1 MNCLTKN
8 LLFLASGRGSNF
20 QSFLD
25 HVRLGVLTGVTISAL
40 ICNQRRALVLER
52 ANSAGIETLEIDGVA
67 GKKFGSQSERNEA
80 RSRFDEKVGETMES
94 KSIDYTVLAGFDQI
108 LGKDLVEGHPY
119 KFVNIHP
126 AYNLQRFGGKNMV
139 GIRVHELSL
148 SSGAEYSG
156 CTVHFVVPEVDQ
168 GPAILRQRVP
178 ILPNDTPKT
187 LEERILIQEHL
198 VYPKAIQLL
207 VDGRV
212 RVQGSADCVVD
223 IDDAWLSSW
232 TKRQSVYQATQGE
245 IVSGELIYD

>member
-1 MNCLTKN
+1 MICMTKN

-25 HVRLGVLTGVTISAL
+25 HVKLGVLTGVSFSAL
-40 ICNQRRALVLER
+40 ICNQRRAPVLER

-108 LGKDLVEGHPY
+108 LGKDLVERHPY

-207 VDGRV
+207 VDDRV
-212 RVQGSADCVVD
+212 HVQGSEDCVVD

-232 TKRQSVYQATQGE
+232 TKRQRVYEASQGE
-245 IVSGELIYD
+245 IVSVN